1 MKIYIFKAAL
11 IGMVALSFSA
21 CKKYLDM
28 TPTTAASDKLV
39 WSKVEYAELAIN
51 SFYHDLNYFG
61 NFSTGQSIAGMTDG
75 FTDAFKY
82 SSMTYNAYMYIPNE
96 IAYGGSVLT
105 PNYAAVYLGNWST
118 VYEQVRRV
126 NEALSNLKKYS
137 TFTEAETNRL
147 EAEIRFFRAQ
157 LYFDLVKR
165 YKEVIIYTEDLSKIQ
180 KNTALSTEAQ
190 GWDFV
195 QADLNFAAAHL
206 VNNKNPNGRVT
217 SGAAYALLSRAMLYA
232 ERWEAAKI
240 AGAKVL
246 EMGYELTPGYADAF
260 KAGSTEAILQYSYN
274 KASFTHSFDATYAP
288 GGDRKG
294 AGAMGTP
301 TQEMVE
307 SYELKTIGGFP
318 DWSAWHSTS
327 GTTDEPPYADLEPRF
342 QASVLYN
349 GAFWKGRK
357 IEPFIDG
364 TDGWASWKEDAVP
377 AGRTVTGYFLR
388 KMLDENIDLSKDG
401 STQPWT
407 AFRLGEVLLN
417 YAEACY
423 HANASSEANAA
434 IRKIRARVGLPYRDK
449 SGTDLMAAIMQE
461 RKVELA
467 FEGYY
472 YWDMKRWKLAERA
485 FTGKRVHGLKIEKE
499 GNAFKYTYVDCD
511 KQDRNF
517 PAKMYRIPLPTSEI
531 TNNTAVKQ
539 FPEWN

>member
-1 MKIYIFKAAL
+1 MKTNILKAAV
-11 IGMVALSFSA
+11 IGLVALSFSA

-28 TPTTAASDKLV
+28 TPTNAASDKLV
-39 WSKVEYAELAIN
+39 WSKVEYAEIAIN

-75 FTDAFKY
+75 LTDAFKY

-105 PNYAAVYLGNWST
+105 PNYAAVYLGNWSN
-118 VYEQVRRV
+118 VYDKVRRV
-126 NEALSNLKKYS
+126 NEALSNLKKYGVFS
-137 TFTEAETNRL
+137 ESETNRL

-165 YKEVIIYTEDLSKIQ
+165 YKEVIIYNEDLSKIV
-180 KNTALSTEAQ
+180 KNKGLSTEAE

-195 QADLNFAAAHL
+195 QSDLNFAAQHL
-206 VNNKNPNGRVT
+206 IKNNNPNGRVS

-240 AGAKVL
+240 AGAKVM
-246 EMGYELTPGYADAF
+246 EMGYELTANYADAF
-260 KAGSTEAILQYSYN
+260 KPGSSEAILQYSYS
-274 KASFTHSFDATYAP
+274 KASFTHDFDATYAP

-318 DWSAWHSTS
+318 DWSTWHNTS
-327 GTTDEPPYADLEPRF
+327 GTTDQPPYEDLEPRF
-342 QASVLYN
+342 QASILYN
-349 GAFWKGRK
+349 GASWKGRT

-364 TDGWASWKEDAVP
+364 KDGWASWKEDAVP
-377 AGRTVTGYFLR
+377 AGRTVTGYFLK
-388 KMLDENIDLSKDG
+388 KMLDEQIDLSKDG

-423 HANASSEANAA
+423 RSNSSPEANAA
-434 IRKIRARVGLPYRDK
+434 LRKIRARVGLPYVDK
-449 SGTDLMAAIMQE
+449 SGPALMAAIMQE

-472 YWDMKRWKLAERA
+472 YWDMKRWKLAETA
-485 FTGKRVHGLKIEKE
+485 FTGTRVHGLKVEKI
-499 GNAFKYTYVDCD
+499 GNMFRYTYVDCD

>member
-1 MKIYIFKAAL
+1 MKKNILKAVL
-11 IGMVALSFSA
+11 IGMVALSFSS

-28 TPTTAASDKLV
+28 TPTSAASDKLV
-39 WSKVEYAELAIN
+39 WSKVEYAEIAIN
-51 SFYHDLNYFG
+51 SFYHDLNYFS
-61 NFSTGQSIAGMTDG
+61 NFSTGQCTAGMTDG
-75 FTDAFKY
+75 LTDAFKY

-105 PNYAAVYLGNWST
+105 PNYASVYLGNWGP
-118 VYEQVRRV
+118 VYERVRRV
-126 NEALSNLKKYS
+126 NEALANLKKYGS
-137 TFTEAETNRL
+137 FTEMETNRL
-147 EAEIRFFRAQ
+147 EAEIRFFRAH
-157 LYFDLVKR
+157 LYFDLIKR

-180 KNTALSTEAQ
+180 KNTPLNTEVQ

-195 QADLNFAAAHL
+195 QSDLNFAAAHL
-206 VNNKNPNGRVT
+206 PKSNNPNGRVT
-217 SGAAYALLSRAMLYA
+217 TGSAYALLSRAMLYA
-232 ERWEAAKI
+232 ERWEASRI
-240 AGAKVL
+240 AASKVL
-246 EMGYELTPGYADAF
+246 EMGYELTANYADAF
-260 KAGSTEAILQYSYN
+260 KKGNSEAILQYSYD
-274 KASFTHSFDATYAP
+274 KVSFTHGFDATYAP

-307 SYELKTIGGFP
+307 AYELNTVGGFP
-318 DWSAWHSTS
+318 DWSTWHNTS
-327 GTTDEPPYADLEPRF
+327 GTIDEPPYKDLEPRF
-342 QASVLYN
+342 QASILYN
-349 GAFWKGRK
+349 GASWKGRK
-357 IEPFIDG
+357 IEAFIDG
-364 TDGWASWKEDAVP
+364 TDGWASWKDDAVP
-377 AGRTVTGYFLR
+377 AGRTVTGYFLK

-423 HANASSEANAA
+423 RSDMLVESNAA
-434 IRKIRARVGLPYRDK
+434 LKKLRARVGLPYTNK
-449 SGTDLMAAIMQE
+449 NGADLMTAIRQE

-472 YWDMKRWKLAERA
+472 YWDMKRWKLAESR
-485 FTGKRVHGLKIEKE
+485 FTGTRVHGLKIEKVGTE
-499 GNAFKYTYVDCD
+499 FKYSYVDCD

-517 PAKMYRIPLPTSEI
+517 PSKMYRIPLPTSEF

>member
-1 MKIYIFKAAL
+1 MKKYIFKAAL
-11 IGMVALSFSA
+11 IGMVALSFSS

-28 TPTTAASDKLV
+28 TPTSAASDKLV

-82 SSMTYNAYMYIPNE
+82 SSMTYNANMYIPNE

-118 VYEQVRRV
+118 VYDQVRRV
-126 NEALSNLKKYS
+126 NEALSNLKKYGA
-137 TFTEAETNRL
+137 FPEAETNRL

-165 YKEVIIYTEDLSKIQ
+165 YKEVIIYNEDLSKIQ
-180 KNTALSTEAQ
+180 KNTALNTEAQ

-195 QADLNFAAAHL
+195 QADLNFAAQHL
-206 VNNKNPNGRVT
+206 VKSNNPNGRVT

-246 EMGYELTPGYADAF
+246 EMGYELTGNYADAF
-260 KAGSTEAILQYSYN
+260 KTGSTEAILQYSYN

-307 SYELKTIGGFP
+307 SYELKTVGGFP

-327 GTTDEPPYADLEPRF
+327 GTTDEPPYANLEPRF

-349 GAFWKGRK
+349 GASWKGRK

-364 TDGWASWKEDAVP
+364 KDGWASWKDDAVP

-423 HANASSEANAA
+423 HSSAPVEANAA
-434 IRKIRARVGLPYRDK
+434 VRKVRKRVGLPYSDK
-449 SGTDLMAAIMQE
+449 SGTALMAAIMQE

-472 YWDMKRWKLAERA
+472 YWDMKRWKLAESA
-485 FTGKRVHGLKIEKE
+485 LTGKRVHGLKIEKE
-499 GNAFKYTYVDCD
+499 GTAFKYTYVDCD